1 MENADQVRSLFLA
14 ALMVGS
20 VMVGILYFDIEQVPP
35 VDQPP
40 VITGDEPGQF
50 EIGTLESISVTISDE
65 DLDDLIIDIS
75 LNSNVVSLSL
85 IHI

>member
-1 MENADQVRSLFLA
+1 MENAEQARSLFLA

-20 VMVGILYFDIEQVPP
+20 VMVGILYFDI
-35 VDQPP
+35 DQEPSDLPP

-50 EIGTLESISVTISDE
+50 EIGAIESISVTISDE

-75 LNSNVVSLSL
+75 LNSNV
-85 IHI
+85 